1 MANTTS
7 KSNGKKSNT
16 KKATAKKKTT
26 NTRNSSSTSAKKA
39 AETRRQ
45 NAAERKRKAELA
57 KKNEKIVK
65 EVYLWIFVAVSL
77 LLFLSNF
84 GICGIVGNTLRGVM
98 LGVFGSMVYVFPI
111 ILVIVVGLMAYNE
124 ANILVVSKIIG
135 FLLFF
140 MDGTLLFH
148 LIAYGSDND
157 KYSHYYKVGAANEFG
172 GGFIGS
178 VLGKT
183 LHSLLGLTGA
193 YIIAVVLLMIS
204 VVILTEKS
212 IMSVIKKNGEKAYKS
227 AKEEAN
233 NRREENNLIREQ
245 RRLEKKKQK
254 AVGVNFKDTTIEP
267 EAAES
272 GKAEDKNQDVH
283 EIHIEGIDE
292 QPLKEMEQDP
302 VTYTYEEMAGNKQI
316 KIEGL
321 DKPKAD
327 INDEE

>member
-98 LGVFGSMVYVFPI
+98 LGVFGSMGYVFPI

-124 ANILVVSKIIG
+124 ANILVVSKITG

-140 MDGTLLFH
+140 MDGTSRL
-148 LIAYGSDND
+148 
-157 KYSHYYKVGAANEFG
+157 GAAGLSVCFLPAPQWRHWG
-172 GGFIGS
+172 G
-178 VLGKT
+178 
-183 LHSLLGLTGA
+183 HSGEDAGTG
-193 YIIAVVLLMIS
+193 
-204 VVILTEKS
+204 T
-212 IMSVIKKNGEKAYKS
+212 G
-227 AKEEAN
+227 
-233 NRREENNLIREQ
+233 Q
-245 RRLEKKKQK
+245 HH
-254 AVGVNFKDTTIEP
+254 
-267 EAAES
+267 S
-272 GKAEDKNQDVH
+272 G
-283 EIHIEGIDE
+283 
-292 QPLKEMEQDP
+292 
-302 VTYTYEEMAGNKQI
+302 
-316 KIEGL
+316 
-321 DKPKAD
+321 
-327 INDEE
+327 

>member
-84 GICGIVGNTLRGVM
+84 GICGIVGNTLRSVM
-98 LGVFGSMVYVFPI
+98 LGVFGSMGYVFPI

-124 ANILVVSKIIG
+124 ANILVVSKITG

-193 YIIAVVLLMIS
+193 
-204 VVILTEKS
+204 
-212 IMSVIKKNGEKAYKS
+212 
-227 AKEEAN
+227 
-233 NRREENNLIREQ
+233 
-245 RRLEKKKQK
+245 
-254 AVGVNFKDTTIEP
+254 
-267 EAAES
+267 
-272 GKAEDKNQDVH
+272 
-283 EIHIEGIDE
+283 
-292 QPLKEMEQDP
+292 
-302 VTYTYEEMAGNKQI
+302 
-316 KIEGL
+316 
-321 DKPKAD
+321 
-327 INDEE
+327 

>member
-39 AETRRQ
+39 AETRKQ

-98 LGVFGSMVYVFPI
+98 LGVFGSMGYVFPI

-124 ANILVVSKIIG
+124 ANILVVSKITG

-140 MDGTLLFH
+140 IDGTLLFH

-157 KYSHYYKVGAANEFG
+157 KYLHYYNVGAANEFG
-172 GGFIGS
+172 GGFI
-178 VLGKT
+178 
-183 LHSLLGLTGA
+183 
-193 YIIAVVLLMIS
+193 
-204 VVILTEKS
+204 
-212 IMSVIKKNGEKAYKS
+212 
-227 AKEEAN
+227 
-233 NRREENNLIREQ
+233 
-245 RRLEKKKQK
+245 
-254 AVGVNFKDTTIEP
+254 
-267 EAAES
+267 
-272 GKAEDKNQDVH
+272 
-283 EIHIEGIDE
+283 
-292 QPLKEMEQDP
+292 
-302 VTYTYEEMAGNKQI
+302 
-316 KIEGL
+316 
-321 DKPKAD
+321 
-327 INDEE
+327 